1 MYVGPA
7 QLKMSDGVAA
17 WIVLVS
23 VGGVSGSFFTDQ
35 RPLIGS
41 VIPACSYHF
50 VIAVWTPREVKYAHY
65 ENDNAPIK
73 TFDKPF
79 VLPARFAARSTRPR
93 LLFPF
98 ADRSSC
104 YPATS
109 RVPSKFQRK
118 DRVSRA
124 L

>member
-1 MYVGPA
+1 M
-7 QLKMSDGVAA
+7 
-17 WIVLVS
+17 
-23 VGGVSGSFFTDQ
+23 Q
-35 RPLIGS
+35 RPSNDDHRNQTIPKRLASGYGAPGCLNSLIAECQVDDAALGE
-41 VIPACSYHF
+41 A
-50 VIAVWTPREVKYAHY
+50 KYAHY

-79 VLPARFAARSTRPR
+79 VLPARFAACSTRTR
-93 LLFPF
+93 LLFLF

-104 YPATS
+104 YPGTG